1 MERDPLNQQ
10 LIDLYLERFRYPES
24 KLAGI
29 LQRADI
35 WQTDNNGIEAV
46 VVVTLPATSDYL
58 SYKVAIRQVFEY
70 IDYLESWLDLE
81 KQDITYARKTIN
93 DTEIITISFT
103 K

>member
-1 MERDPLNQQ
+1 MTKAPLSQQ
-10 LIDLYLERFRYPES
+10 VIDHYLERFRYPEP

-35 WQTDNNGIEAV
+35 WQTSENRVEAE

-58 SYKVAIRQVFEY
+58 SYKVAIREVFEY
-70 IDYLESWLDLE
+70 IDYLESWLDLKKE
-81 KQDITYARKTIN
+81 DITYARKTVN
-93 DTEIITISFT
+93 DTEIITISFS